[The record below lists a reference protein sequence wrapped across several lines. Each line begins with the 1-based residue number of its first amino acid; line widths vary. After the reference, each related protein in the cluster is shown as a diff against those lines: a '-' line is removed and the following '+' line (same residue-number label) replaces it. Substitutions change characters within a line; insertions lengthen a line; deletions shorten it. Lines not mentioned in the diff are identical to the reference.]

1 MVERVSTGIKGFDE
15 LVEGGFP
22 KGHTILVS
30 GMPGSGKSIFCL
42 QALCNNAVR
51 GKNCLFISFEESV
64 EDLHD
69 QMKEFNWAFN
79 GVDGHLKI

>member
-1 MVERVSTGIKGFDE
+1 
-15 LVEGGFP
+15 
-22 KGHTILVS
+22 
-30 GMPGSGKSIFCL
+30 MPGSGKSIFCL
-42 QALCNNAVR
+42 QTLYNNAIR